1 VTFTWSGYSIGTAT
15 LNSSGIA
22 TLTKSN
28 LNAYTYPLVAVY
40 KGDASNL
47 ASTSAILNQVVKQTT
62 SAATLTSSPNPST
75 QGQAVTFTA
84 KITSP
89 TVVPTGP
96 VTFKVGNTVLGT
108 AQLSGG
114 KATFTTSTLPV
125 GTDTVTVTYPWNSN
139 IAASSA
145 SVAQVVN
152 Q

>member
-1 VTFTWSGYSIGTAT
+1 MTTKIAPHAQSHILKTFFVTVLIAVTTGPLFLTAV
-15 LNSSGIA
+15 LGQSQAPVPLI
-22 TLTKSN
+22 N
-28 LNAYTYPLVAVY
+28 LPLVP
-40 KGDASNL
+40 DA
-47 ASTSAILNQVVKQTT
+47 AMPGG
-62 SAATLTSSPNPST
+62 AAFTPST

-108 AQLSGG
+108 AQLSAG

-125 GTDTVTVTYPWNSN
+125 GATIVTVTYPWNSN
-139 IAASSA
+139 IASSSA
-145 SVAQVVN
+145 SVTQTVG